1 MSFGICSL
9 SIVPCRKEPAS
20 TSEMVTQL
28 LFGETYEILEEKED
42 WISIIT
48 YYDSYPCWISVR
60 QHTPLS
66 ASAFEESETVRLS
79 SELIQVITNQDTQ
92 SVFPVTIGA
101 VLPGFSSQV
110 CQVGESRFLFEGQV
124 ADPDE
129 KRPVKELIDTAYLFL
144 NAPYLWGGRSPFG
157 IDCSGFVQLVYK
169 LNGYKLPRD
178 ASQQVEHG
186 VALSFVEEAEAG
198 DLAFFD
204 NDQGNIVHVGIVLD
218 NQQII
223 HASGSVRVDRFDHYG
238 IFHSGTKKYSHM
250 LRVIK
255 KII

>member
-9 SIVPCRKEPAS
+9 SIIPCRKEPSS

-28 LFGETYEILEEKED
+28 LFGETYKIIEDKED
-42 WISIIT
+42 WLSVVT
-48 YYDSYPCWISVR
+48 TFDNYPCWISGK
-60 QHTPLS
+60 QHTPI
-66 ASAFEESETVRLS
+66 SEKVFNALDTKNVS
-79 SELIQVITNQDTQ
+79 SELVQVLTNTSSS

-101 VLPGFSSQV
+101 VLPGLKNNQFSVAETGFSFEGHTIDSSQKK
-110 CQVGESRFLFEGQV
+110 SI
-124 ADPDE
+124 
-129 KRPVKELIDTAYLFL
+129 KELIDTAYLFL

-178 ASQQVEHG
+178 ASQQVESG
-186 VALSFVEEAEAG
+186 SPLSFVEEAEAG

-204 NDQGNIVHVGIVLD
+204 NDLGNIVHVGIVLD

-223 HASGSVRVDRFDHYG
+223 HASGSVRVDKFDHYG
-238 IFHSGTKKYSHM
+238 IFHSDTKKYSHM
-250 LRVIK
+250 LR
-255 KII
+255 